1 MATTTAA
8 FFAVATA
15 HIPAGDERADGAY
28 DAMDAG

>member
-15 HIPAGDERADGAY
+15 HILAEDERADGAY